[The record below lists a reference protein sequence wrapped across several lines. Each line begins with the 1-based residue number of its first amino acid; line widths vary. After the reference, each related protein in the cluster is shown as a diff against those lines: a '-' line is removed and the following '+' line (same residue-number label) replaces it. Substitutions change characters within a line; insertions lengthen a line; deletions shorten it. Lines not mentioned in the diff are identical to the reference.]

1 MRERPVVFYFSSKKL
16 NLNYGNYLGANLGL
30 GVVKAL
36 TARVWLYPRAQ
47 GSPIEKHTLSSNFEL
62 SRAPSIRPGDVSMS
76 RRPCLSLAHCPS
88 LLSETCSMVD
98 YRDKLVY
105 CLFLFSFPL
114 LLLQP
119 YCHIAMKHNLVASLG
134 SMNGSAP
141 C

>member
-1 MRERPVVFYFSSKKL
+1 VVFYFSSKKL

-62 SRAPSIRPGDVSMS
+62 SRAPSIRPGDVSLS

-88 LLSETCSMVD
+88 MLSVTCSMVD
-98 YRDKLVY
+98 NRDTLGY
-105 CLFLFSFPL
+105 CHCPQSRPL

-119 YCHIAMKHNLVASLG
+119 NWHIAMKHNHGASLG

-141 C
+141 S